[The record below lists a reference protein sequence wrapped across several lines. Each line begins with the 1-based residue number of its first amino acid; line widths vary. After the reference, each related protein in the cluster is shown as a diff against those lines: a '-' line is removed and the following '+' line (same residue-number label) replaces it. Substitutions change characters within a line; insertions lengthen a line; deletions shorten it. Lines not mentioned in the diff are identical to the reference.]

1 MAFCLQQLM
10 SSTEEA
16 TLQAGDVLYVSLG
29 CIRKSSMRK
38 CGPWVLFSSETARI
52 CVM

>member
-38 CGPWVLFSSETARI
+38 RPQVLHSSETARI

>member
-38 CGPWVLFSSETARI
+38 WPLGLFSSETARI

>member
-29 CIRKSSMRK
+29 CIRKSSMK
-38 CGPWVLFSSETARI
+38 LQGFVLCELDQR
-52 CVM
+52 